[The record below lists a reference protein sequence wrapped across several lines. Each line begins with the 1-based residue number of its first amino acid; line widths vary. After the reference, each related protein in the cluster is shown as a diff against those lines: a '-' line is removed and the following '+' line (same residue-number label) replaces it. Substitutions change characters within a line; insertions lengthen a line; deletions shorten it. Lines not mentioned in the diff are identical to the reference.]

1 MDYIKKLTIAIGT
14 DHTGFSYKQEIIKF
28 LKEKGLKVLDCG
40 TYNEEKVD
48 FPDYARTVCYKIL
61 DEEADIGI
69 LICGTGIG
77 MSIAANRYAYIR
89 AALCHSEYTAEMAK
103 AHNNSNILVMG
114 ARINSLEECIAIT
127 EKYLKTSFEGG
138 RHIERLKKIEEV

>member
-1 MDYIKKLTIAIGT
+1 LDYIKKPTVAIGA
-14 DHTGFSYKQEIIKF
+14 DHAGFVYKQEIINF
-28 LKEKGLKVLDCG
+28 LTGKGYKVFDCG

-48 FPDYARTVCYKIL
+48 FPDYARPVSYKIL

-89 AALCHSEYTAEMAK
+89 AALCHNEYTAEMAK

-114 ARINSLEECIAIT
+114 ARINTLAECIAIT